1 MTSGVDDPAAFYT
14 GLVAELYAPLRG
26 STPDADIYDRFIRAA
41 GEPALE
47 LACGGGDPLLELR
60 RRGIDV
66 EGLDSSV
73 DMLDRAR
80 AAARRLGLEI
90 VVYQGDMRDFDIGCT
105 YRSIFLAGPSFN
117 LVPSDADAVRAL
129 RRIRAH
135 LDPAG
140 RALVPL
146 FVPPPVDPTT
156 IGRAT
161 EAELEGGDHISCT
174 VVAVERDEHGR
185 TQITRLRYVR
195 DGPRGH
201 AETER
206 DWLLHW
212 FSPPRF
218 AELASEAGLT
228 VNRCTEWDGSPATDA
243 STGFA
248 AVLGHSAEEPGTRPD
263 TVAS

>member
-1 MTSGVDDPAAFYT
+1 MSSEPHDPADFYT

-26 STPDADIYDRFIRAA
+26 STPDPDIYERFIRAT

-47 LACGGGDPLLELR
+47 LACGDGDPLLELR

-66 EGLDSSV
+66 EGLDSSA

-80 AAARRLGLEI
+80 AVAGRLGIEI
-90 VVYQGDMRDFDIGCT
+90 VVHQGDMRDFDIGST

-129 RRIRAH
+129 DRIRTH
-135 LDPAG
+135 LVPGG

-146 FVPPPVDPTT
+146 VVPPPVDPAT

-161 EAELEGGDHISCT
+161 EAQLDSGDHISCA
-174 VVAVERDEHGR
+174 VVAVERDEHER
-185 TQITRLRYVR
+185 TQVTRLRYVR
-195 DGPRGH
+195 DGPSGH

-212 FSPPRF
+212 FSPRRF

-228 VNRCTEWDGSPATDA
+228 VRRCTEWDGSPATDA

-248 AVLGHSAEEPGTRPD
+248 AVLVHSAEHPGADP
-263 TVAS
+263 SPHL